1 MSDSD
6 SDSDSGKSFFS
17 TVEHPDELVHFE
29 REKDLAEI
37 ARLKRDVGKL
47 RSLNQQGKNSPSKE
61 NTMFSTLSQRMTASA
76 AGREQE
82 TPPLS
87 QRMTAS
93 ASGRKLGNPL
103 TLSERMAAAA
113 AQQESLERENT
124 LPLHSS
130 MLSQRMAAAA
140 ASPEQIDQED
150 SEFWGESSSSVQN
163 PELESLRKELILD
176 RMDAENEERQ
186 FWDARDREVPAG
198 FAPSAPSAPSALPE
212 RSNKEMKEM
221 YAEERRRAMALRAAA
236 AAAAAAAPA
245 AAAAAPVVPTEK
257 KGFFSKLFKRGG
269 KHTHRRKKSKSAL
282 SRKNFK
288 RYSVKGKRRNLR
300 KSRR

>member
-17 TVEHPDELVHFE
+17 TVEHPDDLVHFE

-140 ASPEQIDQED
+140 ASPEQTDQED

-163 PELESLRKELILD
+163 PELESLRKELIMD

-186 FWDARDREVPAG
+186 FWDARDREVPADSG
-198 FAPSAPSAPSALPE
+198 RVLPPPPDDVTKILSEVSASTNLPTHTSQIAPQQP
-212 RSNKEMKEM
+212 
-221 YAEERRRAMALRAAA
+221 
-236 AAAAAAAPA
+236 
-245 AAAAAPVVPTEK
+245 PVVSENWFT
-257 KGFFSKLFKRGG
+257 KLIKRRGG